1 MNEKLNTPFVSR
13 CHVSSGNTG
22 ATAGT
27 VDYTYND
34 ANQLTSTTGQSTT
47 WTYDG
52 AGQQTRKGLGGQA
65 IAYNDKLQVSTIG
78 STAQTYIGSGNTD
91 RRTSG
96 GTTFDTGALGLMKA
110 GSTIFTR
117 TPDGTAIGSKTG
129 STAAYYAAD
138 HLGSVIGLFDA
149 SGSYLGG
156 YSYSPN
162 GEARATN
169 TNAVVTANTLRYI
182 GGELDASGLYE
193 LGARYYDPSLGRF
206 TQMDPTGQD
215 PYYIYANHNPINA
228 ADPSGE
234 AVQFLIP
241 VLAVI
246 ARAVIPRLGARAVT
260 MRGIGASSRLFGN
273 SSMGARAAEVF
284 NQRGTKYALGWSISR
299 STGTTQAAFRYR
311 SPANPHGDIVN
322 YPYG

>member
-65 IAYNDKLQVSTIG
+65 IAYNDKLKVSTIG
-78 STAQTYIGSGNTD
+78 STAQTRLRQY
-91 RRTSG
+91 RPPHLR

-129 STAAYYAAD
+129 STAAY
-138 HLGSVIGLFDA
+138 
-149 SGSYLGG
+149 
-156 YSYSPN
+156 
-162 GEARATN
+162 
-169 TNAVVTANTLRYI
+169 
-182 GGELDASGLYE
+182 
-193 LGARYYDPSLGRF
+193 
-206 TQMDPTGQD
+206 
-215 PYYIYANHNPINA
+215 
-228 ADPSGE
+228 
-234 AVQFLIP
+234 
-241 VLAVI
+241 
-246 ARAVIPRLGARAVT
+246 
-260 MRGIGASSRLFGN
+260 
-273 SSMGARAAEVF
+273 
-284 NQRGTKYALGWSISR
+284 
-299 STGTTQAAFRYR
+299 
-311 SPANPHGDIVN
+311 
-322 YPYG
+322 